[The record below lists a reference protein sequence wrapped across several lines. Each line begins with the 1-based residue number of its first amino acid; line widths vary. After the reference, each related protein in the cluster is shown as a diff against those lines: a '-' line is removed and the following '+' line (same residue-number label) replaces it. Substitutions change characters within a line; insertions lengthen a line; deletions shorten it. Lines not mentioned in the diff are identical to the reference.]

1 MPASN
6 WIEEKLIQEGYRI
19 TGPREYVVDFVLKKK
34 GIFSVKEILQKNKK
48 LDKVSVYRTIDL
60 LTSLDIIHPTLML
73 DGHQMYE
80 LHAEKHHHHIIC
92 TKCKKDE
99 CVPCAVTVPKKIK
112 GFSEIHHEVHF
123 TGVCTSC
130 VA

>member
-1 MPASN
+1 MKIAN
-6 WIEEKLIQEGYRI
+6 WIEEKIVQEGHRI
-19 TGPREYVVDFVLKKK
+19 TAPRKKVAAFVANKK
-34 GIFSVKEILQKNKK
+34 GIFSVKEILDKHKN

-60 LTSLDIIHPTLML
+60 LVSVDIIHPTLIL

-80 LHAEKHHHHIIC
+80 LHAEKHHHHIVC

-112 GFSEIHHEVHF
+112 GFAEIHHEVHF
-123 TGVCTSC
+123 TGVCTDCNS
-130 VA
+130 